1 MAVYISQY
9 TGAQIDAAVAKIQ
22 SLAYSDVGYAVAT
35 AADNGNTSGALTI
48 NGANPL
54 TVIALS
60 GNVSSLTIASG
71 KNPPKNHSAHVI
83 LTNASNAAYTVAI
96 AHNATSCICPGGT
109 DPDPLE
115 VPAGGYVEID
125 FLCINA
131 TDVAA
136 NDKIYVRGI

>member
-1 MAVYISQY
+1 MAIYTSSY
-9 TGAQIDAAVAKIQ
+9 TGAQIDAAVGKVNQ
-22 SLAYSDVGYAVAT
+22 GYAGVDYSIST

-48 NGANPL
+48 DGSNAL

-71 KNPPKNHSAHVI
+71 KNPPKQHSAHVI
-83 LTNASNAAYTVAI
+83 LTNSSNSAYTVTI
-96 AHNATSCICPGGT
+96 AHNATTCICPGGT

-131 TDVAA
+131 TNSAA

>member
-1 MAVYISQY
+1 MAIYTSIY
-9 TGAQIDAAVAKIQ
+9 TGAQIDAAVGKVNQ
-22 SLAYSDVGYAVAT
+22 GYAGVDYSIAT
-35 AADNGNTSGALTI
+35 AADNGNTSGVLTI
-48 NGANPL
+48 DGTKAL
-54 TVIALS
+54 TVIALT
-60 GNVSSLTIASG
+60 GNVSSITIASG

-96 AHNATSCICPGGT
+96 AHNATTCICPGGT

-136 NDKIYVRGI
+136 NDKIYVRGV

>member
-1 MAVYISQY
+1 MAIY
-9 TGAQIDAAVAKIQ
+9 TSSYTCAQIDAAVGKVNQ
-22 SLAYSDVGYAVAT
+22 GYAGVDYSIAT
-35 AADNGNTSGALTI
+35 AADNGNTSGVLTI
-48 NGANPL
+48 DGTKAL
-54 TVIALS
+54 TVIALT
-60 GNVSSLTIASG
+60 GNVSSITIAYG
-71 KNPPKNHSAHVI
+71 KNPTKNHSAHVI

-96 AHNATSCICPGGT
+96 AHNATTCICPGGT

-125 FLCINA
+125 FLCINS